1 MIPVTGQHCE
11 PGQHPDSP
19 RGDDCL
25 EGSDVA
31 VGGEME
37 RLEASAETP
46 LGEVLQRGV
55 QDGRLARLVWQENF
69 GVGRDNFD
77 AFTGT
82 AEEEEEEKEGKEM
95 GGQIKTWTQ
104 KHEVFLHAFML

>member
-1 MIPVTGQHCE
+1 
-11 PGQHPDSP
+11 
-19 RGDDCL
+19 
-25 EGSDVA
+25 
-31 VGGEME
+31 ME
-37 RLEASAETP
+37 RLEASAEAP

-55 QDGRLARLVWQENF
+55 QDGRLARLVWEENF

-82 AEEEEEEKEGKEM
+82 AEEVDEDGEEEEEE

-104 KHEVFLHAFML
+104 KHEVFLHTFIL